1 MLESL
6 ITSKTRIK
14 LLLKFFT
21 NIETQSYL
29 RELAEEFGESTNAV
43 RVELNR
49 LSEAGMLTAENDGRT
64 KLYRANSTHSLFPEV
79 QALVKKYLGLDRV
92 RYTLSKL
99 GNVEYACVTGD
110 YAQGKDSGI
119 IDLVVVGNIDRA
131 YLDRLIRN
139 AEELIQR
146 RVRTIVMEHKEF
158 ERLKDTLNI
167 EKALVLWDMKDTKH
181 FAEEAKKAEAKK
193 AAKTAA
199 IAQKKQAKK

>member
-21 NIETQSYL
+21 NAETRSYL

-64 KLYRANSTHSLFPEV
+64 KLYRANSAHSLFPEL
-79 QALVKKYLGLDRV
+79 QGLVKKYLGLDRV

-99 GNVEYACVTGD
+99 GNVEFACVTGD

-131 YLDRLIRN
+131 YLERLIRN
-139 AEELIQR
+139 AETLIQR
-146 RVRTIVMEHKEF
+146 RIRTIVMDMAEF
-158 ERLKDTLNI
+158 ERLHETLHV
-167 EKALVLWDMKDTKH
+167 EKSLVLWDKKDTLQ
-181 FAEEAKKAEAKK
+181 FAEEAKKAEEVRK
-193 AAKTAA
+193 AEALRKRRKASV
-199 IAQKKQAKK
+199 